1 MIPSPIEIA
10 YSLYGAWRLAR
21 LDVTGMEL
29 FDRSVAGFWKSF
41 FAAVLV
47 APAYLAMV
55 LIELGGMTVAAGPL
69 AIFIVQSLVY
79 VIVWLAYPLIMFYLT
94 DQIGRAE
101 KYIGFVVALNW
112 ASVIQ
117 MLAFMPVIF
126 FNVAEVLPNAILG
139 LVTLGLF
146 LAILFYQGFVTRTA
160 LDISGVGT
168 VLPGEVLGVESF
180 PCEGVPGASNARV
193 TSGPGWRYASPGL
206 REWLGG
212 SLSHHHGVGKLR
224 QGFVPRILSPAG
236 VAWSAELKRAVDPDD
251 VFGIAN
257 LCTGEEAPGGGGR

>member
-1 MIPSPIEIA
+1 VIPSLPEIV

-21 LDVTGMEL
+21 LDVTGMEV

-55 LIELGGMTVAAGPL
+55 LIELGDMTTTAGPL
-69 AIFIVQSLVY
+69 GIFIVQSLVY

-117 MLAFMPVIF
+117 MLVFLPVVF
-126 FNVAEVLPNAILG
+126 LNVAEILPGAILG
-139 LVTLGLF
+139 LVTLGIF

-160 LDISGVGT
+160 LDISG
-168 VLPGEVLGVESF
+168 PAA
-180 PCEGVPGASNARV
+180 GALVVFAFI
-193 TSGPGWRYASPGL
+193 L
-206 REWLGG
+206 QHIIE
-212 SLSHHHGVGKLR
+212 
-224 QGFVPRILSPAG
+224 QIGFSMIM
-236 VAWSAELKRAVDPDD
+236 
-251 VFGIAN
+251 
-257 LCTGEEAPGGGGR
+257 